1 MPILLDYQLKELIPH
16 KATAFPVTY
25 YHDELAELSPWTG
38 PFHWHPDFEIATA
51 KKYLRLSNWPTAHYI
66 RSWGQYIY

>member
-1 MPILLDYQLKELIPH
+1 MPILLDYQLKEQIPH

-51 KKYLRLSNWPTAHYI
+51 KQNILDY
-66 RSWGQYIY
+66 